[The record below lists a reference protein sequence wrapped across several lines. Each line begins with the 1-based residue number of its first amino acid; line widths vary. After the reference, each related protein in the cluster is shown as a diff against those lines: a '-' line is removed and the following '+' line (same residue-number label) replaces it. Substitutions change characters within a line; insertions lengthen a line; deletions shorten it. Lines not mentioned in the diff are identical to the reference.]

1 MTKVGKTKKTVSQT
15 VKYLMLALLVVIL
28 LFPIWWM
35 LVGSLR
41 PYYALISLDDVAF
54 YPKDFTIE
62 NYLKIFTQAKYL
74 RYFANSFIV
83 SGGTVLVTLLIA
95 IPAAYSFSRFKFGG
109 RGAVLSAVQSVQM
122 FPIVVILISLYTFYK
137 QWGMLDTYRG
147 VILADVTF
155 ALPLSITL
163 LKSFFDTVP
172 KALDESAKIDGASRM
187 RTMVQVIL
195 PLVLPGLVAVAIY
208 TFLNA
213 WDDYL
218 MALTIV
224 RIDEK
229 RTLTVGLAQSFMG
242 EYSNDYGAL
251 MAFSVA
257 GSLPIVLLFIFFQ
270 KYMVEGLTA
279 GAVKG

>member
-1 MTKVGKTKKTVSQT
+1 MTQAGKTKKTAVQV
-15 VKYLMLALLVVIL
+15 VKYLVIALLVCIL

-41 PYYALISLDDVAF
+41 PYYTLISLDDVAF
-54 YPKDFTIE
+54 WPKDFTVE
-62 NYLKIFTQAKYL
+62 NYVKIFSQAKYL

-95 IPAAYSFSRFKFGG
+95 IPAAYSFSRFRFGG
-109 RGAVLSAVQSVQM
+109 KIAVLSAVQSVQM

-172 KALDESAKIDGASRM
+172 NALDESAKIDGAGRM

-208 TFLNA
+208 TFLTA

-218 MALTIV
+218 MSLTII

-229 RTLTVGLAQSFMG
+229 RTLAVGLAQSFMG

>member
-1 MTKVGKTKKTVSQT
+1 MTVLGKTKKTTVQI
-15 VKYLMLALLVVIL
+15 VKYFVIALLIIIL

-41 PYYALISLDDVAF
+41 PYYTLISLDDVAF
-54 YPKDFTIE
+54 WPKDFTLE
-62 NYLKIFTQAKYL
+62 NYIKIFSQAKYL

-95 IPAAYSFSRFKFGG
+95 IPAAYSFSRFKFSGKN
-109 RGAVLSAVQSVQM
+109 AVLSAVQSVQM

-137 QWGMLDTYRG
+137 QWGMLNTYRG

-172 KALDESAKIDGASRM
+172 SALDESAKIDGAGRM

-208 TFLNA
+208 TFLTA

-218 MALTIV
+218 MSLTII
-224 RIDEK
+224 RIEEK
-229 RTLTVGLAQSFMG
+229 RTLAVGLAQSFMG

>member
-1 MTKVGKTKKTVSQT
+1 M
-15 VKYLMLALLVVIL
+15 
-28 LFPIWWM
+28 
-35 LVGSLR
+35 
-41 PYYALISLDDVAF
+41 
-54 YPKDFTIE
+54 
-62 NYLKIFTQAKYL
+62 
-74 RYFANSFIV
+74 
-83 SGGTVLVTLLIA
+83 
-95 IPAAYSFSRFKFGG
+95 
-109 RGAVLSAVQSVQM
+109 
-122 FPIVVILISLYTFYK
+122 
-137 QWGMLDTYRG
+137 
-147 VILADVTF
+147 
-155 ALPLSITL
+155 PLSITL

-172 KALDESAKIDGASRM
+172 NALDESAKIDGAGRM

-208 TFLNA
+208 TFLTA

-218 MALTIV
+218 MSLTII

-229 RTLTVGLAQSFMG
+229 RTLAVGLAQSFMG

>member
-1 MTKVGKTKKTVSQT
+1 MTKAGKTKKATVQV
-15 VKYLMLALLVVIL
+15 VKYLVIALLVCIL

-41 PYYALISLDDVAF
+41 PYYTLISLDDVAF
-54 YPKDFTIE
+54 WPKDFTVE
-62 NYLKIFTQAKYL
+62 NYVKIFSQAKYL

-109 RGAVLSAVQSVQM
+109 KSAVLSAVQSVQM

-147 VILADVTF
+147 VTLADVTF

-172 KALDESAKIDGASRM
+172 NALDESAKIDGAGRM

-208 TFLNA
+208 TFLTA

-218 MALTIV
+218 MSLTII

-229 RTLTVGLAQSFMG
+229 RTLAVGLAQSFMG

>member
-1 MTKVGKTKKTVSQT
+1 
-15 VKYLMLALLVVIL
+15 
-28 LFPIWWM
+28 
-35 LVGSLR
+35 
-41 PYYALISLDDVAF
+41 
-54 YPKDFTIE
+54 
-62 NYLKIFTQAKYL
+62 
-74 RYFANSFIV
+74 
-83 SGGTVLVTLLIA
+83 
-95 IPAAYSFSRFKFGG
+95 
-109 RGAVLSAVQSVQM
+109 
-122 FPIVVILISLYTFYK
+122 
-137 QWGMLDTYRG
+137 MLDTYRG

-172 KALDESAKIDGASRM
+172 NALDESAKIDGAGRM
-187 RTMVQVIL
+187 RTMAQVIL

-208 TFLNA
+208 TFLTA

-218 MALTIV
+218 MSLTII

-229 RTLTVGLAQSFMG
+229 RTLAVGLAQSFMG

>member
-1 MTKVGKTKKTVSQT
+1 MTRAGKTKKTAVQV
-15 VKYLMLALLVVIL
+15 VKYLVIALLVCIL

-41 PYYALISLDDVAF
+41 PYYTLISLDDVAF
-54 YPKDFTIE
+54 WPKNFTVE
-62 NYLKIFTQAKYL
+62 NYVKIFSQAKYL

-95 IPAAYSFSRFKFGG
+95 IPAAYSFSRFRFGG
-109 RGAVLSAVQSVQM
+109 KSAVLSAVQLVQM

-172 KALDESAKIDGASRM
+172 NALDESAKIDGAGRM
-187 RTMVQVIL
+187 RTMAQVIL

-208 TFLNA
+208 TFLTA

-218 MALTIV
+218 MSLTII

-229 RTLTVGLAQSFMG
+229 RPLAVGLAQSFMG

>member
-1 MTKVGKTKKTVSQT
+1 MTKAGKTKKTTVQV
-15 VKYLMLALLVVIL
+15 VKYLVIALLVCIL
-28 LFPIWWM
+28 LFPVWWM

-41 PYYALISLDDVAF
+41 PYYTLISLDDVAF
-54 YPKDFTIE
+54 WPKDFTVE
-62 NYLKIFTQAKYL
+62 NYVKIFSQAKYL

-109 RGAVLSAVQSVQM
+109 KSAVLSAVQSVQM

-172 KALDESAKIDGASRM
+172 NALDESAKIDGAGRM

-208 TFLNA
+208 TFLTA

-218 MALTIV
+218 MSLTII

-229 RTLTVGLAQSFMG
+229 RTLAVGLAQSFMG

>member
-1 MTKVGKTKKTVSQT
+1 MTKAGKTKKATVQV
-15 VKYLMLALLVVIL
+15 VKYLVIALLVCIL

-41 PYYALISLDDVAF
+41 PYYTLISLDDVAF
-54 YPKDFTIE
+54 WPKDFTVE
-62 NYLKIFTQAKYL
+62 NYVKIFSQAKYL

-109 RGAVLSAVQSVQM
+109 KSAVLSAVQSVQM

-172 KALDESAKIDGASRM
+172 NALDESAKIDGATPSQILKNVKIP
-187 RTMVQVIL
+187 MVMPSIT
-195 PLVLPGLVAVAIY
+195 ICS
-208 TFLNA
+208 FL
-213 WDDYL
+213 
-218 MALTIV
+218 
-224 RIDEK
+224 
-229 RTLTVGLAQSFMG
+229 TLTNSFKLFDQNLA
-242 EYSNDYGAL
+242 
-251 MAFSVA
+251 
-257 GSLPIVLLFIFFQ
+257 
-270 KYMVEGLTA
+270 LTA
-279 GAVKG
+279 GEPANSSELLALNIFNTFYGRNGWEGVGQAKAVVFFVIVAVIAITQNKITRSREVQQ

>member
-1 MTKVGKTKKTVSQT
+1 MTRTGKTKKTAVQV
-15 VKYLMLALLVVIL
+15 VKYVVLALLIVIL

-41 PYYALISLDDVAF
+41 PYYTLISLDDVAF
-54 YPKDFTIE
+54 WPKNFTVE
-62 NYLKIFTQAKYL
+62 NYVKIFSQAKYL

-83 SGGTVLVTLLIA
+83 SGGTVLATLLIA
-95 IPAAYSFSRFKFGG
+95 IPAAYSFSRFKFSGKN
-109 RGAVLSAVQSVQM
+109 AVLSAVQSVQM

-137 QWGMLDTYRG
+137 QWGMLNTYRG

-172 KALDESAKIDGASRM
+172 NALDESAKIDGAGRM

-208 TFLNA
+208 TFLTA

-218 MALTIV
+218 MSLTII
-224 RIDEK
+224 RIEEK
-229 RTLTVGLAQSFMG
+229 RTLAVGLAQSFMG

>member
-1 MTKVGKTKKTVSQT
+1 M
-15 VKYLMLALLVVIL
+15 
-28 LFPIWWM
+28 
-35 LVGSLR
+35 
-41 PYYALISLDDVAF
+41 
-54 YPKDFTIE
+54 
-62 NYLKIFTQAKYL
+62 
-74 RYFANSFIV
+74 
-83 SGGTVLVTLLIA
+83 
-95 IPAAYSFSRFKFGG
+95 
-109 RGAVLSAVQSVQM
+109 LSAVQSVQM

-155 ALPLSITL
+155 ALPLSISL

-172 KALDESAKIDGASRM
+172 NALDESAKIDGAGRM

-208 TFLNA
+208 TFLTA

-218 MALTIV
+218 MSLTII

-229 RTLTVGLAQSFMG
+229 RTLAVGLAQSFMG

>member
-1 MTKVGKTKKTVSQT
+1 MTKVGKTKKAAGQA
-15 VKYLMLALLVVIL
+15 VKYLALALLVVIL

-41 PYYALISLDDVAF
+41 PYYTLISLDDVAF
-54 YPKDFTIE
+54 YPKNFTIE
-62 NYLKIFTQAKYL
+62 NYLKIFSQAKYL

-109 RGAVLSAVQSVQM
+109 KSAVLSAVQSVQM
-122 FPIVVILISLYTFYK
+122 FPIVVILISLYTFYR
-137 QWGMLDTYRG
+137 QWGMLNTYRG

-172 KALDESAKIDGASRM
+172 QALDESAKIDGAGRL

>member
-1 MTKVGKTKKTVSQT
+1 MI
-15 VKYLMLALLVVIL
+15 ALLVCIL

-41 PYYALISLDDVAF
+41 PYYTLISLDDVAF
-54 YPKDFTIE
+54 WPKDFTVE
-62 NYLKIFTQAKYL
+62 NYVKIFSQAKYL

-109 RGAVLSAVQSVQM
+109 KSAVLSAVQSVQM

-172 KALDESAKIDGASRM
+172 NALDESAKIDGAGRM

-208 TFLNA
+208 TFLTA

-218 MALTIV
+218 MSLTII

-229 RTLTVGLAQSFMG
+229 RTLAVGLAQSFMG

>member
-1 MTKVGKTKKTVSQT
+1 
-15 VKYLMLALLVVIL
+15 
-28 LFPIWWM
+28 
-35 LVGSLR
+35 
-41 PYYALISLDDVAF
+41 
-54 YPKDFTIE
+54 
-62 NYLKIFTQAKYL
+62 
-74 RYFANSFIV
+74 
-83 SGGTVLVTLLIA
+83 
-95 IPAAYSFSRFKFGG
+95 
-109 RGAVLSAVQSVQM
+109 
-122 FPIVVILISLYTFYK
+122 
-137 QWGMLDTYRG
+137 MLDTYRG

-172 KALDESAKIDGASRM
+172 NALDESAKIDGAGRM

-208 TFLNA
+208 TFLTA

-218 MALTIV
+218 MSLTII

-229 RTLTVGLAQSFMG
+229 RTLAVGLAQSFMG

>member
-1 MTKVGKTKKTVSQT
+1 MTKVGKTKKAAGQA
-15 VKYLMLALLVVIL
+15 VKYLALALLVVIL

-41 PYYALISLDDVAF
+41 PYYTLISLDDVAF

-62 NYLKIFTQAKYL
+62 NYLKIFSQAKYL

-83 SGGTVLVTLLIA
+83 SGGTVFVTLLIA

-109 RGAVLSAVQSVQM
+109 KSAVLSAVQSVQM
-122 FPIVVILISLYTFYK
+122 FPIVVILISLYTFYR
-137 QWGMLDTYRG
+137 QWGMLNTYRG

-172 KALDESAKIDGASRM
+172 QALDESAKIDGAGRL

>member
-1 MTKVGKTKKTVSQT
+1 
-15 VKYLMLALLVVIL
+15 
-28 LFPIWWM
+28 
-35 LVGSLR
+35 
-41 PYYALISLDDVAF
+41 
-54 YPKDFTIE
+54 
-62 NYLKIFTQAKYL
+62 
-74 RYFANSFIV
+74 
-83 SGGTVLVTLLIA
+83 
-95 IPAAYSFSRFKFGG
+95 
-109 RGAVLSAVQSVQM
+109 M

-172 KALDESAKIDGASRM
+172 NALDESAKIDGAGRM

-208 TFLNA
+208 TFLTA

-218 MALTIV
+218 MSLTII

-229 RTLTVGLAQSFMG
+229 RTLAVGLAQSFMG

>member
-1 MTKVGKTKKTVSQT
+1 MTKVGKTKKTAGQI
-15 VKYLMLALLVVIL
+15 VKYLALALLVMIL

-41 PYYALISLDDVAF
+41 PYYTLISLDDVAF
-54 YPKDFTIE
+54 YPKNFTIE
-62 NYLKIFTQAKYL
+62 NYIKIFSQAKYL

-109 RGAVLSAVQSVQM
+109 KSAVLSAVQSVQM

-137 QWGMLDTYRG
+137 QWGMLNTYRG

-172 KALDESAKIDGASRM
+172 SALDESAKIDGAGRL

>member
-1 MTKVGKTKKTVSQT
+1 MTKAGKTKKTTVQV
-15 VKYLMLALLVVIL
+15 VKYLVIALLVCIL

-41 PYYALISLDDVAF
+41 PYYTLISLDDVAF
-54 YPKDFTIE
+54 WPKDFTVE
-62 NYLKIFTQAKYL
+62 NYVKIFSQAKYL

-109 RGAVLSAVQSVQM
+109 KSAVLSAVQSVQM

-172 KALDESAKIDGASRM
+172 NALDESAKIDGAGRM

-208 TFLNA
+208 TFLTA

-218 MALTIV
+218 MSLTII

-229 RTLTVGLAQSFMG
+229 RTLAVGLAQSFMG
-242 EYSNDYGAL
+242 EYSHDYGAL

>member
-1 MTKVGKTKKTVSQT
+1 M
-15 VKYLMLALLVVIL
+15 
-28 LFPIWWM
+28 
-35 LVGSLR
+35 
-41 PYYALISLDDVAF
+41 
-54 YPKDFTIE
+54 
-62 NYLKIFTQAKYL
+62 
-74 RYFANSFIV
+74 
-83 SGGTVLVTLLIA
+83 
-95 IPAAYSFSRFKFGG
+95 
-109 RGAVLSAVQSVQM
+109 
-122 FPIVVILISLYTFYK
+122 VILISLYTFYK

-172 KALDESAKIDGASRM
+172 NALDESAKIDGAGRM
-187 RTMVQVIL
+187 RTMAQVIL

-208 TFLNA
+208 TFLTA

-218 MALTIV
+218 MSLTII

-229 RTLTVGLAQSFMG
+229 RTLAVGLAQSFMG

>member
-1 MTKVGKTKKTVSQT
+1 MTKVGKTKKAAGQA
-15 VKYLMLALLVVIL
+15 VKYLALALLVVIL

-41 PYYALISLDDVAF
+41 PYYTLISLDDVAF

-62 NYLKIFTQAKYL
+62 NYLKIFSQAKYL

-109 RGAVLSAVQSVQM
+109 KSAVLSAVQSVQM
-122 FPIVVILISLYTFYK
+122 FPIVVILISLYTFYR
-137 QWGMLDTYRG
+137 QWGMLNTYRG

-172 KALDESAKIDGASRM
+172 QALDESAKIDGAGRL

>member
-1 MTKVGKTKKTVSQT
+1 MTKVGTAKKTAGAA
-15 VKYLMLALLVVIL
+15 VKYIAIAALILIL
-28 LFPIWWM
+28 LFPVYWM
-35 LVGSLR
+35 LIGSVR

-62 NYLKIFTQAKYL
+62 NYIKIFSQAKYIG
-74 RYFANSFIV
+74 YFRNSFIV
-83 SGGTVLVTLLIA
+83 SGGTVLAALLIA
-95 IPAAYSFSRFKFGG
+95 IPAAYSFSRFKFHGK
-109 RGAVLSAVQSVQM
+109 GAVLSAVQSVQM
-122 FPIVVILISLYTFYK
+122 FPIVVILVSLYTFYK

-147 VILADVTF
+147 MILADVTF

-172 KALDESAKIDGASRM
+172 TALDESAKIDGAGRL
-187 RTMVQVIL
+187 RTMVQIIL
-195 PLVLPGLVAVAIY
+195 PLVPPGLVAVAIY

-218 MALTIV
+218 MALTIAKT
-224 RIDEK
+224 DAK
-229 RTLTVGLAQSFMG
+229 RTLAVGLAQSFMG
-242 EYSNDYGAL
+242 EYSNDYGSL

-257 GSLPIVLLFIFFQ
+257 GSLPIVLLFVFFQ

>member
-1 MTKVGKTKKTVSQT
+1 
-15 VKYLMLALLVVIL
+15 
-28 LFPIWWM
+28 
-35 LVGSLR
+35 
-41 PYYALISLDDVAF
+41 
-54 YPKDFTIE
+54 
-62 NYLKIFTQAKYL
+62 
-74 RYFANSFIV
+74 
-83 SGGTVLVTLLIA
+83 
-95 IPAAYSFSRFKFGG
+95 
-109 RGAVLSAVQSVQM
+109 M

-172 KALDESAKIDGASRM
+172 NALDESAKIDGAGRM

-208 TFLNA
+208 TFLTA

-218 MALTIV
+218 MSLTII

-229 RTLTVGLAQSFMG
+229 RTLAVGLAQSFRG
-242 EYSNDYGAL
+242 EYSNDYGAR

>member
-1 MTKVGKTKKTVSQT
+1 MTKVGKTKKAAGQA
-15 VKYLMLALLVVIL
+15 VKYLALALLVVIL

-41 PYYALISLDDVAF
+41 PYYTLISLDDVAF
-54 YPKDFTIE
+54 YPKNFTIE
-62 NYLKIFTQAKYL
+62 NYLKIFSQAKYL

-109 RGAVLSAVQSVQM
+109 KSAVLSAVQSVQM
-122 FPIVVILISLYTFYK
+122 FPIVVILISLYTFYR
-137 QWGMLDTYRG
+137 QWGMLNTYRG

-172 KALDESAKIDGASRM
+172 QALDESAKIDGAGRL
-187 RTMVQVIL
+187 RTMVHVIL

-224 RIDEK
+224 RVDEK

-242 EYSNDYGAL
+242 EYSNDYGSL

>member
-1 MTKVGKTKKTVSQT
+1 M
-15 VKYLMLALLVVIL
+15 
-28 LFPIWWM
+28 
-35 LVGSLR
+35 
-41 PYYALISLDDVAF
+41 
-54 YPKDFTIE
+54 
-62 NYLKIFTQAKYL
+62 
-74 RYFANSFIV
+74 
-83 SGGTVLVTLLIA
+83 
-95 IPAAYSFSRFKFGG
+95 
-109 RGAVLSAVQSVQM
+109 LSAVQSVQM

-172 KALDESAKIDGASRM
+172 NALDESAKIDGAGRM

-208 TFLNA
+208 TFLTA

-218 MALTIV
+218 MSLTII

-229 RTLTVGLAQSFMG
+229 RTLAVGLAQSFMG